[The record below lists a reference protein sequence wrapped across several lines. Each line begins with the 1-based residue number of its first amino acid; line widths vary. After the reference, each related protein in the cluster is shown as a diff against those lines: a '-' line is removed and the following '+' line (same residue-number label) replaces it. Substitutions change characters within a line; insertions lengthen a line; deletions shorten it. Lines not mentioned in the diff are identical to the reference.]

1 MGVNNLFKAKKQLNE
16 VAPPGERL
24 AYINEDEANLL
35 KSMGGLGTRENN
47 PARIPSFIG
56 ASHSNHHG
64 GGLSPSSS
72 PGAADAGGTGPGD
85 GNGFA
90 SQPYSGDPND
100 YGNSY
105 GPSGNPTGTPD
116 GGEEDKPKSILD
128 SIFGFFSD
136 LAPTPEEQF
145 SQDWDK
151 LHGWQK
157 RKALSQLGIT
167 EDQLTGDVMS
177 AFNDYNN
184 MSLSEIQDAISG
196 LSLNSFNP
204 FQSGTLGMAYSMFD
218 AMNPFTNTQYNL
230 QDMNNWSME
239 PSDIMGP
246 VLGTYT
252 GNVASLNSAQLADL
266 ANQQMGGLTN
276 TQLGQALAGMVND
289 VETQNATRGPDY
301 PTVNNM
307 NDQNV
312 ELTDSAKQIAD
323 LISRGFSEAM
333 AERIV
338 SSGKYFASYDE

>member
-1 MGVNNLFKAKKQLNE
+1 MGVNNLFRKRK
-16 VAPPGERL
+16 GF
-24 AYINEDEANLL
+24 
-35 KSMGGLGTRENN
+35 MGGGMDMGGVDAPDRDNDGKSDREGNKD
-47 PARIPSFIG
+47 
-56 ASHSNHHG
+56 
-64 GGLSPSSS
+64 L
-72 PGAADAGGTGPGD
+72 ADAAAASAAETNSFNEGLNNNNTTNNTTTTTTEEEKPGFFQSVFD
-85 GNGFA
+85 
-90 SQPYSGDPND
+90 
-100 YGNSY
+100 
-105 GPSGNPTGTPD
+105 
-116 GGEEDKPKSILD
+116 
-128 SIFGFFSD
+128 FFSD
-136 LAPTPEEQF
+136 LAPTQEEQF
-145 SQDWDK
+145 AQDWDN

-167 EDQLTGDVMS
+167 EDQITGDVMS

-204 FQSGTLGMAYSMFD
+204 LQSGTLGMAYSMID
-218 AMNPFTNTQYNL
+218 AINPFTNTQYNL
-230 QDMNNWSME
+230 QDPNNWTGAH
-239 PSDIMGP
+239 PSNNM
-246 VLGTYT
+246 VGTYT

-266 ANQQMGGLTN
+266 ANQQMGGLTS

-312 ELTDSAKQIAD
+312 ELTESAKQIAD